1 MRNQFS
7 DKKEDESSNQQEY
20 SDAHRAIQSQLDSLG
35 SSTLLAN
42 HRCESNIG
50 ANRTQLA
57 VSQPAL
63 SKLPRKGLL
72 GANATNL
79 PQRGFMGR

>member
-1 MRNQFS
+1 MKVLTN
-7 DKKEDESSNQQEY
+7 KEY
-20 SDAHRAIQSQLDSLG
+20 SDAQRAIQSQLDSLG

-57 VSQPAL
+57 VGQPAL
-63 SKLPRKGLL
+63 SKLPRKSLS

-79 PQRGFMGR
+79 PQNAFMGQ